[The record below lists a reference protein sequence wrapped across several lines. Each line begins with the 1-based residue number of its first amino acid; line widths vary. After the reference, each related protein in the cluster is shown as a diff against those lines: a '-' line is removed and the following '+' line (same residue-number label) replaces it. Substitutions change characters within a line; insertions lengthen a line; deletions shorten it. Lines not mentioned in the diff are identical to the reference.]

1 MGVNNKESGVW
12 DEKGRVQCGERW
24 NDEGHTVSLL
34 WLGCDLVALGCGWES
49 WRHNWAPFYYV
60 TLSILL
66 SPCPS
71 SSTVQHITGIHNRV
85 TIKSFI
91 NRANPSMADTPGAI
105 APNSSRPHLG
115 PQHSVTY

>member
-34 WLGCDLVALGCGWES
+34 WLGRDLVALDCGWES
-49 WRHNWAPFYYV
+49 WRHP
-60 TLSILL
+60 ILL
-66 SPCPS
+66 RNTFNFTSPCPS

>member
-1 MGVNNKESGVW
+1 MGSEGKMGVNNKKSGVW

-34 WLGCDLVALGCGWES
+34 WLGCDLVALDCGWES

-66 SPCPS
+66 PLAQAHLPYN
-71 SSTVQHITGIHNRV
+71 TLQAY
-85 TIKSFI
+85 TIES
-91 NRANPSMADTPGAI
+91 
-105 APNSSRPHLG
+105 
-115 PQHSVTY
+115 Q